1 MADTPIAGL
10 PPGAVVKPIAQ
21 VNGLPPGAVLKPIA
35 TQPSDNTVSQ
45 PSRYEQFTNDVA
57 SGLGFDPQAIRANTS
72 AGGQLLEMGKE
83 AASGLGRFALNVAK
97 DPAHII
103 DPINAMAS
111 GITKAAGLPDSSS
124 ESIFDPNSYHAPNAG
139 KLLGATAN
147 VAAGIEAPDAAGAVS
162 DVTAGARNKVA
173 AKIVE
178 PLVAKTAAQTAQDV
192 SKGIN
197 PADAI
202 VSEGLAGSKKQMVRQ
217 ADQRLGELSSQT
229 DALLKASPN
238 ANAPLDAA
246 PIVDGAIAA
255 AQQAA
260 KKSGN
265 AAVVTRLENL
275 KDALTTQYGS
285 LQGNVMTMQRLKQA
299 VGDVA
304 QDLGSF
310 KVDPLEASAAGALRD
325 IYSRLNDLISSKVP
339 EVSDLNDRASKL
351 ISAKTG
357 LLRNVAKDST
367 SILDSHSATSLFL
380 KALKSTAASAPVL
393 SGVAKLIGSPIKD

>member
-10 PPGAVVKPIAQ
+10 PAGATLKPLAQ
-21 VNGLPPGAVLKPIA
+21 VSGLPPGASLKPIA
-35 TQPSDNTVSQ
+35 TQPPTAQQQ
-45 PSRYEQFTNDVA
+45 PNRYEQFTDDVTR
-57 SGLGFDPQAIRANTS
+57 GLGLSPEAIRANTS

-83 AASGLGRFALNVAK
+83 AATGLGKFAVSVLK
-97 DPAHII
+97 DPFNVTKPL
-103 DPINAMAS
+103 DAMAS
-111 GITKAAGLPDSSS
+111 GIADAAGLPDKANQSV
-124 ESIFDPNSYHAPNAG
+124 FDPNSYHAPNAG
-139 KLLGATAN
+139 KLLGAGAQ
-147 VAAGIEAPDAAGAVS
+147 VAAGIEAPDAASAVS
-162 DVTAGARNKVA
+162 DATAGVRNKVA
-173 AKIVE
+173 AKVVE

-202 VSEGLAGSKKQMVRQ
+202 VDEGLVGSKKQMVKQ
-217 ADQRLGELSSQT
+217 ADQRLGELSSKT
-229 DALLKASPN
+229 DAALKSSPN
-238 ANAPLDAA
+238 ANAQLDAA

-265 AAVVTRLENL
+265 AAIVTRLDNL
-275 KDALTTQYGS
+275 KSALTSQYGS
-285 LQGNVMTMQRLKQA
+285 LQGNPLQIQRLKQSI
-299 VGDVA
+299 GEVA

-310 KVDPLEASAAGALRD
+310 KATDPLEASAAGALRD
-325 IYSRLNDLISSKVP
+325 IYSRLNDLISSSVP

-367 SILDSHSATSLFL
+367 SILDSHSATSLLL

-393 SGVAKLIGSPIKD
+393 SGVAKIIGSPIK

>member
-1 MADTPIAGL
+1 MADTPTGL

-21 VNGLPPGAVLKPIA
+21 VSGLPPGAVLKPIA
-35 TQPSDNTVSQ
+35 AQPNDNTVSQ
-45 PSRYEQFTNDVA
+45 PSRYESFTNDVA

-83 AASGLGRFALNVAK
+83 AASNLGRFALNVAK

-124 ESIFDPNSYHAPNAG
+124 QSIFDPNSYSAPNPG
-139 KLLGATAN
+139 KLLGATAQ
-147 VAAGIEAPDAAGAVS
+147 VAAGIEAPDAAGAIS
-162 DVTAGARNKVA
+162 DATKPVRNAVA
-173 AKIVE
+173 AKVVE

-192 SKGIN
+192 AKGIN

-202 VSEGLAGSKKQMVRQ
+202 VDEGLVGSKKQMVRQ
-217 ADQRLGELSSQT
+217 ADQRLSELSSQT
-229 DALLKASPN
+229 DAALKSSPN
-238 ANAPLDAA
+238 ANAPLDASG
-246 PIVDGAIAA
+246 IVDGAIAA

-265 AAVVTRLENL
+265 AAVVTRLDNL
-275 KDALTTQYGS
+275 KAALTSQYGS
-285 LQGNVMTMQRLKQA
+285 LQGTPLQMQRLKQS
-299 VGDVA
+299 VGEVA

-310 KVDPLEASAAGALRD
+310 KATDPLEASAAGALRD